1 MKYTINKNLLEE
13 IALQINDKNYTFKKV
28 WDTLDAF
35 VNQGIEFDDGTT
47 YGSRWQEFLNDGNP
61 KTLADCIEEACVISG
76 RGSFTEMIFDELP
89 PNHNYPNPMYESYH
103 HGMVWGGDPQTNL
116 TAIVSKTFI
125 NHIEKEV

>member
-47 YGSRWQEFLNDGNP
+47 YGSRWQEFLNDGES
-61 KTLADCIEEACVISG
+61 KTLADCIEKAC
-76 RGSFTEMIFDELP
+76 
-89 PNHNYPNPMYESYH
+89 
-103 HGMVWGGDPQTNL
+103 
-116 TAIVSKTFI
+116 
-125 NHIEKEV
+125 

>member
-47 YGSRWQEFLNDGNP
+47 YGSRWQEF
-61 KTLADCIEEACVISG
+61 
-76 RGSFTEMIFDELP
+76 
-89 PNHNYPNPMYESYH
+89 
-103 HGMVWGGDPQTNL
+103 
-116 TAIVSKTFI
+116 
-125 NHIEKEV
+125 